1 MDKTLRIWE
10 STFEDALSVWR
21 AAYERRE
28 LLPLVTALFEEHV
41 LVGPVLVAI
50 RDDASL
56 SAEQRRLA
64 TQMARSRGKLTDYQA
79 RVHAWPLV
87 DPLRA
92 DEDTDVDLGL
102 RLARVGVEFAPE
114 EHRIRDTHAWAL
126 FANGLHDEA
135 LVESARALELAPEDE
150 KDDYQGYLDRM
161 RAMIEA
167 AQAPASDDD

>member
-1 MDKTLRIWE
+1 MRSPHTKPLASLLLLSLLGTSCSGGGDC
-10 STFEDALSVWR
+10 DA
-21 AAYERRE
+21 A
-28 LLPLVTALFEEHV
+28 LPLPPPPGTGGFGDLAFELRRGFGGAGVVHLHDGDDLRRAL
-41 LVGPVLVAI
+41 
-50 RDDASL
+50 
-56 SAEQRRLA
+56 RRHRHPG
-64 TQMARSRGKLTDYQA
+64 QCVFR
-79 RVHAWPLV
+79 
-87 DPLRA
+87 
-92 DEDTDVDLGL
+92 L

-135 LVESARALELAPEDE
+135 LIESARALELAPEDE